1 MTTTSGMSPT
11 SARVR
16 DGNDGPGIARR
27 AYRPDSFEGNS
38 FALTTD
44 PAPQASYDRRRHAFR
59 RRASTGGAQLDEAE
73 LRRFLADEYP
83 RLVSA
88 VALACGSFPAAE
100 DAVQEALVKAWIRSD
115 RGRQVESLAA
125 WVVTVALNETR
136 SGWRR
141 AMAERRTCRTIEAR
155 GQLAVAPSEDR
166 IEVERALAALP
177 RREREVAVLRYLL
190 GFDTKETAGVL
201 GVGEGTVKSSLWRAR
216 THLAEALRVRDL
228 EVNDVEGR

>member
-1 MTTTSGMSPT
+1 MGCVLRSAAAHLRRSTT
-11 SARVR
+11 A
-16 DGNDGPGIARR
+16 
-27 AYRPDSFEGNS
+27 
-38 FALTTD
+38 
-44 PAPQASYDRRRHAFR
+44 
-59 RRASTGGAQLDEAE
+59 GGAQLDEAE

-83 RLVSA
+83 RLVNA

-141 AMAERRTCRTIEAR
+141 AIAERRARRTIGDAERA
-155 GQLAVAPSEDR
+155 APPSEDR
-166 IEVERALAALP
+166 VEVERALAALP

-190 GFDTKETAGVL
+190 GFDNRETAGVL
-201 GVGEGTVKSSLWRAR
+201 GVGEGTVKSSLSRAR